1 MPRGWP
7 AGAGRSL
14 PLPSEYVGVLGVSL
28 VLDRPTV
35 YHRLQQRQSADAFP
49 NRLEPPM
56 THALTLIAAKAALA
70 GSLALGFATMPHA
83 VAHTE
88 PTTSCQYEDGN
99 PDGTPC
105 RWTDPDTGTQYRVN
119 SARRTGCRHVRG
131 IGVMTA
137 PTPGRTPM
145 TQSPT
150 SAGAT
155 DPHHTRRG
163 PQPSR
168 WGPFC

>member
-1 MPRGWP
+1 
-7 AGAGRSL
+7 
-14 PLPSEYVGVLGVSL
+14 
-28 VLDRPTV
+28 
-35 YHRLQQRQSADAFP
+35 
-49 NRLEPPM
+49 M

-119 SARRTGCRHVRG
+119 SDNYRADGDPTYCPKDGVWSRTWHWCDDGPDPGPYAYDAVAYIGGCN
-131 IGVMTA
+131 
-137 PTPGRTPM
+137 
-145 TQSPT
+145 
-150 SAGAT
+150 
-155 DPHHTRRG
+155 
-163 PQPSR
+163 
-168 WGPFC
+168 